1 MKTKKRTRPVI
12 ALDNRDDLV
21 EKILATLAVHSG
33 YSPDRIKNDGDH
45 HTVGW
50 RRIAMYI
57 LSIHF
62 DWTMKS
68 VAEVFN
74 QSTVSVYASL
84 KKVESVLND
93 EEQKHFIEPFLK
105 KVIEDL
111 EM

>member
-1 MKTKKRTRPVI
+1 MKTKKRKRPVI
-12 ALDNRDDLV
+12 SLENRDDLV

-33 YSPDRIKNDGDH
+33 YSAERIKNDGDH

-62 DWTMKS
+62 DWTMRS

-74 QSTVSVYASL
+74 QSTASVYSSL
-84 KKVESVLND
+84 KKVESVLNSED
-93 EEQKHFIEPFLK
+93 QQHLIRPFLD
-105 KVIEDL
+105 KVLKDL
-111 EM
+111 EL